1 MDPILEDKI
10 ASYETKINETDK
22 LLAIVVFVL
31 ILLMLADSFLLTP
44 RWTGEVLKDGN
55 IERTH
60 TRVSGGYDTY
70 LLIAESGHHFLVPS
84 RPYNIIGIGQT
95 FLIARSRVFS
105 RPLKIAWTE
114 DDDRAYVMNIGILNT
129 IAVITFVVLGL
140 SSLAAAHFLLRR
152 NRPRRGITL
161 RMYAG
166 LGITIILFLM
176 YLIQPVA

>member
-10 ASYETKINETDK
+10 ASFETKINNTDK
-22 LLAIVVFVL
+22 LLAKVVFVL
-31 ILLMLADSFLLTP
+31 ILLMLTDSFLLNP
-44 RWTGEVLKDGN
+44 RWTAEVLKDGN

-84 RPYNIIGIGQT
+84 RAYNIIGIGQT
-95 FLIARSRVFS
+95 FFIARSRIFN
-105 RPLKIAWTE
+105 RPLRILWTE
-114 DDDRAYVMNIGILNT
+114 DDDKAYSMKIGILNT
-129 IAVITFVVLGL
+129 IEIITFIALGL

-152 NRPRRGITL
+152 NRPQRGITL